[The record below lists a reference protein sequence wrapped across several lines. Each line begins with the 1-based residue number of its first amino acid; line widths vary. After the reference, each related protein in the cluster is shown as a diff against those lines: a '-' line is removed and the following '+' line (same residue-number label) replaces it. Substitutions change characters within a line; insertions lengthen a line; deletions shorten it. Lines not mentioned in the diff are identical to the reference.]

1 MNYIEKHKASG
12 IKVGDKVKVTRIA
25 ASSEQ
30 GWKNAWV
37 YEMDSMVGEILEV
50 VSDDGS
56 LGFDLRDNETN
67 DSYQFP
73 HFVLEKVQ
81 PAASPCQNHDSE
93 GYDEAYMDMVA
104 TSNYWD
110 NIATPEYWGN
120 IDSVGCSDPQN
131 TTATLTFNLED
142 QDSYEMFQV
151 YAQAQR
157 LYNFSFEVA
166 NNMYRILEWEL
177 DNDPNM
183 NGSEMLERVRQHI
196 DNLLQSH
203 KIDIE

>member
-1 MNYIEKHKASG
+1 MK
-12 IKVGDKVKVTRIA
+12 T
-25 ASSEQ
+25 
-30 GWKNAWV
+30 
-37 YEMDSMVGEILEV
+37 
-50 VSDDGS
+50 
-56 LGFDLRDNETN
+56 
-67 DSYQFP
+67 
-73 HFVLEKVQ
+73 
-81 PAASPCQNHDSE
+81 PCQSYDFE
-93 GYDEAYMDMVA
+93 GYDEAHMDSVVDQA
-104 TSNYWD
+104 
-110 NIATPEYWGN
+110 AEYWGN
-120 IDSVGCSDPQN
+120 IDSAGCSDPQN

-166 NNMYRILEWEL
+166 NNMYRTLEWEL
-177 DNDPNM
+177 DNDPDM